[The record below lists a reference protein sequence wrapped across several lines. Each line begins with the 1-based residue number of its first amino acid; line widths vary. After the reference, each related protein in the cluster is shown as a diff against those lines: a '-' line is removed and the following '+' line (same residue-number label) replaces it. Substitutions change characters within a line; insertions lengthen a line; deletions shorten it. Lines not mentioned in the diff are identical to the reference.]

1 MPKNILLKGFICC
14 GFGLFLT
21 SGCTPT
27 VQLAAPKDAV
37 KIDVNMKVEV
47 VTRKEGGDP
56 IVVTTTSSNQSPAS
70 VVSEPS
76 DARRD
81 RISEYKALLNRG
93 VAGVNRKGLLEI
105 LPVGNKATDKQYIE
119 KIITHENT
127 DRINLLQAQAKSEGQ
142 PLDRVEGEFYN
153 RQKQAVENGL
163 SPVWVEVKN
172 DADQWA
178 WKKIP

>member
-1 MPKNILLKGFICC
+1 
-14 GFGLFLT
+14 
-21 SGCTPT
+21 
-27 VQLAAPKDAV
+27 
-37 KIDVNMKVEV
+37 
-47 VTRKEGGDP
+47 
-56 IVVTTTSSNQSPAS
+56 
-70 VVSEPS
+70 
-76 DARRD
+76 
-81 RISEYKALLNRG
+81 
-93 VAGVNRKGLLEI
+93 VNRKGLLEI